1 MQRVAVV
8 RFPGSNRDLD
18 ALRAAERV
26 GSEAYFVWHRD
37 TDLQGADVV
46 ILPGGFSYGD
56 YLRSGAIARFSPV
69 MQAIQRHAAEGG
81 AVIGICNGFQILCEA
96 GLLPGALVRNARLS
110 FVAKPV
116 DLRVERTSTV
126 FTNGFTRGDRIRIP
140 VAHGDGRFVADPA
153 TLDRLEAEDG
163 VMVRY
168 LAPGPGIEPNPN
180 GSDHDIAGICNAAG
194 NVVGL
199 MPHPENAVS
208 VLQGSPDGSGFFNS
222 MAAWQSVAG
231 RA

>member
-18 ALRAAERV
+18 AVRAVERV
-26 GSEAYFVWHRD
+26 GSEAYFVWNRD
-37 TDLQGADVV
+37 TDLKQADVV

-69 MQAIQRHAAEGG
+69 MRTIQRHAAEGG

-116 DLRVERTSTV
+116 DLLIERTSTV
-126 FTNGFTRGDRIRIP
+126 FTNAFTKGDRVRVP
-140 VAHGDGRFVADPA
+140 VAHGDGRFVADPR
-153 TLDRLEAEDG
+153 TLDRIEADDC

-168 LAPGPGIEPNPN
+168 LPPGPAVEPNPN
-180 GSDHDIAGICNAAG
+180 GSDRNIAGICNPAG

-199 MPHPENAVS
+199 MPHPENAVHP
-208 VLQGSPDGSGFFNS
+208 LQDSQTGQGFFDS
-222 MAAWQSVAG
+222 IAAWQPLGAS
-231 RA
+231 R

>member
-1 MQRVAVV
+1 MPRVAVV

-26 GSEAYFVWHRD
+26 GSDAYFVWHRD
-37 TDLQGADVV
+37 PDLQGADVV

-69 MQAIQRHAAEGG
+69 MHAIQRHAAEGG

-116 DLRVERTSTV
+116 DLQVERTDTV
-126 FTNGFTRGDRIRIP
+126 FTNAFNRGDRIRIP
-140 VAHGDGRFVADPA
+140 VAHGDGRFVADAA
-153 TLDRLEAEDG
+153 TLDRLEGDDC

-180 GSDHDIAGICNAAG
+180 GSDRDIAGICNPAG

-199 MPHPENAVS
+199 MPHPENAIS
-208 VLQGSPDGSGFFNS
+208 QLQGSPDGSGFFNS
-222 MAAWQSVAG
+222 MAAWQPVGG
-231 RA
+231 RS

>member
-180 GSDHDIAGICNAAG
+180 GSDRDIAGICNAAG

-222 MAAWQSVAG
+222 MAACLSVAG

>member
-1 MQRVAVV
+1 
-8 RFPGSNRDLD
+8 
-18 ALRAAERV
+18 
-26 GSEAYFVWHRD
+26 
-37 TDLQGADVV
+37 
-46 ILPGGFSYGD
+46 
-56 YLRSGAIARFSPV
+56 V

-116 DLRVERTSTV
+116 DLRVERTGTV
-126 FTNGFTRGDRIRIP
+126 FSNAFNRGDRIRIP

-153 TLDRLEAEDG
+153 TLDRLEADDC

-180 GSDHDIAGICNAAG
+180 GSDRDIAGICNAAG
-194 NVVGL
+194 NIVGL
-199 MPHPENAVS
+199 MPHPENAIS
-208 VLQGSPDGSGFFNS
+208 QLQGSPDGSGFFNS
-222 MAAWQSVAG
+222 MAAWQPVVG
-231 RA
+231 RS

>member
-18 ALRAAERV
+18 ALRAADRA
-26 GSEAYFVWHRD
+26 GCDAYFVWHRE
-37 TDLQGADVV
+37 TDLHGADAV

-69 MQAIQRHAAEGG
+69 MQAVRRHAAEGG

-116 DLRVERTSTV
+116 DLRVERPDTV
-126 FTNGFTRGDRIRIP
+126 FTTAFMPGDRVRVP
-140 VAHGDGRFVADPA
+140 VAHGDGRFVADGS
-153 TLDRLEAEDG
+153 TLDRLEGEG
-163 VMVRY
+163 CVVVRY
-168 LAPGPGIEPNPN
+168 LPSGDGVEPNPN
-180 GSDHDIAGICNAAG
+180 GSSRDIAGICNPAG
-194 NVVGL
+194 TIVGL
-199 MPHPENAVS
+199 MPHPENAVDP
-208 VLQGSPDGSGFFNS
+208 LQGSEDGRGFFTS
-222 MAAWQSVAG
+222 LAAWQSLAG
-231 RA
+231 RR

>member
-1 MQRVAVV
+1 MQRTAIV

-37 TDLQGADVV
+37 TDLRDADVV

-69 MQAIQRHAAEGG
+69 MGAIQRHAAAGG

-116 DLRVERTSTV
+116 DLLVERTGTV
-126 FTNGFTRGDRIRIP
+126 LTNAFSRGDRIRIP
-140 VAHGDGRFVADPA
+140 VAHGDGRFVADAA
-153 TLDRLEAEDG
+153 TLDRLEAEDC
-163 VMVRY
+163 VLVRY
-168 LAPGPGIEPNPN
+168 RAAAPGVEANPN
-180 GSDHDIAGICNAAG
+180 GSDRDIAGICNPAG
-194 NVVGL
+194 NIVGL
-199 MPHPENAVS
+199 MPHPENAIDP
-208 VLQGSPDGSGFFNS
+208 LQGTQDGRGFFDS
-222 MAAWQSVAG
+222 MAAWHSMAG
-231 RA
+231 RR

>member
-18 ALRAAERV
+18 AVLAAERV
-26 GSEAYFVWHRD
+26 GSEAYYVWHRE
-37 TDLQGADVV
+37 TDLQQADVV

-69 MQAIQRHAAEGG
+69 MGAIQRHAADGG

-116 DLRVERTSTV
+116 DLRIERTSTV

-180 GSDHDIAGICNAAG
+180 GSDRDIAGICNAAG

>member
-1 MQRVAVV
+1 MQRTAIV

-37 TDLQGADVV
+37 TDLGDADVV

-69 MQAIQRHAAEGG
+69 MGAIQRHAAAGG

-116 DLRVERTSTV
+116 DLLVERTSTV
-126 FTNGFTRGDRIRIP
+126 FTNAFSPGHRIRIP

-153 TLDRLEAEDG
+153 TLDRLEAEDC
-163 VMVRY
+163 VLVRY
-168 LAPGPGIEPNPN
+168 LAAAPGVEANPN
-180 GSDHDIAGICNAAG
+180 GSDRDIAGICNPAG
-194 NVVGL
+194 NIVGL
-199 MPHPENAVS
+199 MPHPENAIDP
-208 VLQGSPDGSGFFNS
+208 LQGTQDGRGFFDS
-222 MAAWQSVAG
+222 MAAWHALAG
-231 RA
+231 RP

>member
-18 ALRAAERV
+18 AVRAAERV

-37 TDLQGADVV
+37 TDLQQADVV

-56 YLRSGAIARFSPV
+56 YLRSGAIARFSPI
-69 MQAIQRHAAEGG
+69 MGAIQRHAAEGG

-116 DLRVERTSTV
+116 DLQVERISTV
-126 FTNGFTRGDRIRIP
+126 FTNAFTRGDRVRVP
-140 VAHGDGRFVADPA
+140 VAHGDGRFVADA
-153 TLDRLEAEDG
+153 TTLDRIEAEDC
-163 VMVRY
+163 VVVRY
-168 LAPGPGIEPNPN
+168 VASGPGVEPNPN
-180 GSDHDIAGICNAAG
+180 GSERNIAGICNAAG

-199 MPHPENAVS
+199 MPHPENAVHP
-208 VLQGSPDGSGFFNS
+208 LQDSQTGQGFFDS
-222 MAAWQSVAG
+222 MAAWHPLAA
-231 RA
+231 RR